1 MEKKICSKC
10 NIGKDVCEFGILKSS
25 KDGFRNVCKE
35 CRNIHEKSS
44 NLKYR
49 QKNKEQL
56 LVKKKFWLK
65 NNPDYMKNYS
75 KTNNLK
81 NREKLNNKLKIWRNN
96 NKEKLLEQT
105 RKKRKEKYDTD
116 INFKLKHLLRAR
128 INKIINFNRNKSSQE
143 IIGCDI
149 EYFKTYLE
157 LQFKEGMNWGNY
169 GYYGWHI
176 DHIIPLS
183 SAINNDEIYKLCH
196 YTNLQ
201 PLWSKDNLKKSNK
214 IL

>member
-10 NIGKDVCEFGILKSS
+10 KIEKDLYNFGILKSS
-25 KDGFRNVCKE
+25 KDGYRNVCKE
-35 CRNIHEKSS
+35 CRNINEKSS
-44 NLKYR
+44 NLQYR

-56 LVKKKFWLK
+56 LVKKKLWLK

-96 NKEKLLEQT
+96 NKEKLLDQT

-157 LQFKEGMNWGNY
+157 LQFKEGMNWENY

-183 SAINNDEIYKLCH
+183 SAINNNEIYKLCH

>member
-1 MEKKICSKC
+1 
-10 NIGKDVCEFGILKSS
+10 
-25 KDGFRNVCKE
+25 
-35 CRNIHEKSS
+35 
-44 NLKYR
+44 
-49 QKNKEQL
+49 
-56 LVKKKFWLK
+56 
-65 NNPDYMKNYS
+65 MKNYS
-75 KTNNLK
+75 KINNLK
-81 NREKLNNKLKIWRNN
+81 NREKLNNKLKIWRNK

-149 EYFKTYLE
+149 EYFKTYISS
-157 LQFKEGMNWGNY
+157 QFKEGMNWENY

-183 SAINNDEIYKLCH
+183 SAINDDEIYKLCH

-201 PLWSKDNLKKSNK
+201 PLWAEDNIKKSNK

>member
-10 NIGKDVCEFGILKSS
+10 KFEKDVCEFGILKSS

-35 CRNIHEKSS
+35 CRARDEKNS

-56 LVKKKFWLK
+56 LVKKKLWLK

-149 EYFKTYLE
+149 EYFKTYIAS
-157 LQFKEGMNWGNY
+157 QFKEGMNWENY

-183 SAINNDEIYKLCH
+183 SAINDDEIYKLCH